1 MTTSRRDEAQVF
13 WAPPTDRR
21 SGGQLMFVNIARRQ
35 KVASRPP
42 PAEMSFRA
50 RGREIRSDGAV
61 LAEHRLRQRRGGARR
76 GRISFDKR
84 ETQMWGSEPVERDGR
99 AAQTP
104 YLASGGS
111 DCSYFELYGQML
123 GPLASVRTLSK
134 NRVSCS
140 DSSVFRFFWSSR
152 FCRYPS
158 PPPIRPSF
166 RPH

>member
-1 MTTSRRDEAQVF
+1 MKPRFSGLRPQTGAAADSSCLSTSLG
-13 WAPPTDRR
+13 DRR
-21 SGGQLMFVNIARRQ
+21 WQ
-35 KVASRPP
+35 VAL
-42 PAEMSFRA
+42 AEMSFRA

-84 ETQMWGSEPVERDGR
+84 ETQMWGSEPVECDGR
-99 AAQTP
+99 AAQTA

-111 DCSYFELYGQML
+111 NCPLSNKLCSYFELYGQML
-123 GPLASVRTLSK
+123 GPLASVRTPSK